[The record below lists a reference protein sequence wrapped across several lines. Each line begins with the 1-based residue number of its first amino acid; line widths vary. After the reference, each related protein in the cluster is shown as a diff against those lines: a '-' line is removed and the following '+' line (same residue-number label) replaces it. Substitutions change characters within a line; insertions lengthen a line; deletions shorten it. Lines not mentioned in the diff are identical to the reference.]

1 MTKPWTYSRG
11 PIAANESD
19 LAKAGD
25 INALLRQPIDVLPA
39 MIGDPIKP
47 FAVGLWNEVRL
58 LLKPDISVTTLRKA
72 TGAYIHSKRYFF
84 ATAQPDSMRFDLQ
97 GKPIEPVS
105 TADRLSAQA
114 RYQRLKRS
122 DLQLDP
128 DADIAPSL
136 PSKVD
141 RIRAGLLARR
151 PT

>member
-11 PIAANESD
+11 PIAANEYD
-19 LAKAGD
+19 LVKAGE

-39 MIGDPIKP
+39 TIGDPIKP

-72 TGAYIHSKRYFF
+72 TGVYIHSKRYFF

-114 RYQRLKRS
+114 RYQRIKRC

>member
-11 PIAANESD
+11 PIAANEYD
-19 LAKAGD
+19 LVKAGE

-39 MIGDPIKP
+39 TIGDPIKP

>member
-11 PIAANESD
+11 PIAANEYD
-19 LAKAGD
+19 LVKAGE

-39 MIGDPIKP
+39 TIGDPIKP

-114 RYQRLKRS
+114 RYQRIKRC